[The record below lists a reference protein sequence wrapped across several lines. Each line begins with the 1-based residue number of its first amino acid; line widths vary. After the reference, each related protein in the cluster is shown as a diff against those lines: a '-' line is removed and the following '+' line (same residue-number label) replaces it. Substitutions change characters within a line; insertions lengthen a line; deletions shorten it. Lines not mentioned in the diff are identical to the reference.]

1 MISEVIYSVYS
12 PAASFSQN
20 AVEQSIFLEIDGGLD
35 HRLVIYSLPES
46 SGSFDGRKN
55 AGMTKE
61 RVSV

>member
-20 AVEQSIFLEIDGGLD
+20 AVEQSILLEIDGGLD

-46 SGSFDGRKN
+46 SGKL
-55 AGMTKE
+55 
-61 RVSV
+61 

>member
-12 PAASFSQN
+12 PAPSFSQN
-20 AVEQSIFLEIDGGLD
+20 AVEQSLLLEIDGGLD
-35 HRLVIYSLPES
+35 RRLVIYSLPES

>member
-20 AVEQSIFLEIDGGLD
+20 AVEQSILLEIDGGID

-46 SGSFDGRKN
+46 SDGRKN

>member
-20 AVEQSIFLEIDGGLD
+20 AVEQSILLEIDGGLD
-35 HRLVIYSLPES
+35 HRLVIYSLPNPPEALT
-46 SGSFDGRKN
+46 

-61 RVSV
+61 RVSG